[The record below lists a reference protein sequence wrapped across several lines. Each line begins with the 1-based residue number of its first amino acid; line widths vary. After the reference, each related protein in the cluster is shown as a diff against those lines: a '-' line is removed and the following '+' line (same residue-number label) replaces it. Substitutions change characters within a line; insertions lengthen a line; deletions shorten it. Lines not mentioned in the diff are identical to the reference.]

1 MRSVA
6 NCPARCHGWRSGATH
21 GVIFLSLATPWS
33 AGSARSRRTGLTPPP
48 GENAPIASAIAA
60 RTMAIRRL
68 FDIGRLNQASGKS
81 ELGGVGG
88 ERIGRH
94 LIDARVTRSNGDA
107 HILPGIQRDM
117 FEFLLSALAWMCAI
131 EIERKRVEKLQL
143 LVVLEQV
150 VVLDPARGLRILHQP
165 SF

>member
-1 MRSVA
+1 SSSRW
-6 NCPARCHGWRSGATH
+6 PLHGARVQRDRGGRDSSRHQAKT
-21 GVIFLSLATPWS
+21 LP
-33 AGSARSRRTGLTPPP
+33 SRRRLPQERWP
-48 GENAPIASAIAA
+48 SAAFLILA
-60 RTMAIRRL
+60 
-68 FDIGRLNQASGKS
+68 RLNQASGKS